1 MAGQPA
7 GEEWKVGKGSKAEQA
22 AALLILLP
30 YGDGEGGGRG
40 LMSGE

>member
-1 MAGQPA
+1 MARQPA

-22 AALLILLP
+22 APLLLIP
-30 YGDGEGGGRG
+30 YGGGEGGGGG